1 VSEAAH
7 SFPHLILLIGV
18 VVLATGLI
26 KCCLVRSLVPPLV
39 GYLVLGFALRLVDLQ
54 WPLLSETALTI
65 FFFLAKIG
73 LFTLLFKVGLES
85 DLAGLLHQLR
95 RASLVCASN
104 IAISGGA
111 GYLAGY
117 LLGLGWLTSL
127 ILAVA
132 LTATSVGVSAGVWQ
146 QAGRLNS
153 QQGRLLIDTAELD
166 DISGVVL
173 MALLFASLPAIR
185 DTGGALLPA
194 LGATSAVFL
203 AKLVAFAA
211 FCALFARFM
220 EKPLISSFKRL
231 ESPPEPMIMAAGVAL
246 IIASGADFLG
256 FSLAIGAFFAGLVF
270 SRDPRTVKMEASF
283 QPLYDFFS
291 PFFFVGIGLE
301 IAPGA
306 LVDGLGLGALLLLVA
321 VLGKVAANFLPV
333 WLMSGAGAGL
343 VIGAS
348 MVPRAEIAMV
358 IMQQGLAQGAWA
370 VPQRVYAAMV
380 VVTAGTCLLA
390 PLAVR
395 TLLERRPPES
405 EKSP

>member
-1 VSEAAH
+1 
-7 SFPHLILLIGV
+7 
-18 VVLATGLI
+18 
-26 KCCLVRSLVPPLV
+26 
-39 GYLVLGFALRLVDLQ
+39 
-54 WPLLSETALTI
+54 
-65 FFFLAKIG
+65 
-73 LFTLLFKVGLES
+73 
-85 DLAGLLHQLR
+85 
-95 RASLVCASN
+95 
-104 IAISGGA
+104 
-111 GYLAGY
+111 
-117 LLGLGWLTSL
+117 
-127 ILAVA
+127 
-132 LTATSVGVSAGVWQ
+132 
-146 QAGRLNS
+146 LNS